1 MKIFYG
7 HKKRIKSSSFPI
19 FSSLGFFF
27 LLYSVFYFLAW
38 VQEDSGLYRA
48 VPKLFFDGKKVFPT
62 YEELSLSSLL
72 SLEANP
78 VPGNGAENTVK
89 KSLATNYILNKE
101 HLSDFTKKMN
111 LLEKGK
117 IDHVHILHWGDSIIW
132 GDWASARLKNRFQKD
147 FGDGGRG
154 IIPIM
159 PAPAEKLR
167 NHNSRSGGFLKY
179 YIPFE
184 SFTMPEDKRLGFLGY
199 SYLPSSSNA
208 YLESEYNQ
216 ADWQTVR
223 ILFRNDKTSPMQSG
237 FYYSVNGGKSKTIP
251 LTIPSRECFVHTS
264 NLKDNYASNAKLN
277 KVKIWPMGKAG
288 NIPNWDM
295 VSLYNRR
302 GVVYSTVV
310 QMGLHQAWNLMIPE
324 KNLECGLSASGVD
337 LILFH
342 FGVNESAS
350 MHRNY
355 KGFTEAKYR
364 TQLDLWYGRIKRH
377 RKNTAILVV
386 GPYERLEKSGGA
398 LAPHSSHEK
407 VIRIQKE
414 MALKHGFAYLD
425 TYSLLGGA
433 GHARRMV
440 GKKQIL
446 SDYIHLTPDGS
457 LYLADLIYD
466 TIQREL
472 FSQKFSGGKTVIPE
486 KNSGT
491 MGKKTAIQFNSIRY
505 FIFFFFVIYVSLFL
519 LRWPYARLLFL
530 LGASW
535 YFYASWMLWPLSLII
550 ISSVIDYYAS
560 LGIFKE
566 RDRNKSGKIYLIFSL
581 VSNLGLLAFF
591 KYLGFFTRLANEALA
606 FMGTG
611 KSLPVLDV
619 LLPVGISFYTFQTL
633 SYTIDVYRGKMQ
645 VEKSFWKFSLYVA
658 FFPQLVAGPIVRAG
672 HFIPALKDK
681 IYHFVANHRLFY
693 YGVFFILL
701 GLVKK
706 TSADWMGANLV
717 DRVFDSPGMYTG
729 WETLAAFYG
738 YGLQIYGDFS
748 GYSDIAIGSAMILG
762 FHLTLNFNRP
772 YSALSISDFWRRWH
786 ISLGSW
792 IRDYL
797 YISLG
802 GNRKQVYLNLAIT
815 MFLAGLWHGAGLQFI
830 LWGMYLGFFL
840 MLERSL
846 GISKIRA
853 FEINPWKKTM
863 MIFITLHLIL
873 FSWIIFRSSSWD
885 QFTSIL
891 ANLNWDNLF
900 GKGLHASNI
909 NAGILGMLVFFYVYQ
924 LTPRRWKTYLREIFV
939 HLPFH
944 HRLAITVGVLVFLY
958 SIQTSAVAPFIY
970 FQF

>member
-1 MKIFYG
+1 MKIFYADR
-7 HKKRIKSSSFPI
+7 KKEQLPSFPV
-19 FSSLGFFF
+19 FSSLAFF
-27 LLYSVFYFLAW
+27 LLLYPSFYFLAW
-38 VQEDSGLYRA
+38 VQENSGFYKT
-48 VPKLFFDGKKVFPT
+48 VSTSFFEGKEIFPT
-62 YEELSLSSLL
+62 YRDLSLYNLL
-72 SLEANP
+72 SLDEKPKKDNTSKDKKDNS
-78 VPGNGAENTVK
+78 VPPEI
-89 KSLATNYILNKE
+89 LLNKE
-101 HLSDFTKKMN
+101 HMANFTKKMN

-132 GDWASARLKNRFQKD
+132 GDWASYRLKTRFQKD
-147 FGDGGRG
+147 YGDGGRG

-159 PAPAEKLR
+159 PSAAEKLR
-167 NHNSRSGGFLKY
+167 DHESRSGGFLKY
-179 YIPFE
+179 FIPFE
-184 SFTMPEDKRLGFLGY
+184 SFTMPEDKNLGFLGY
-199 SYLPSSSNA
+199 SYWPSSPNA
-208 YLESEYNQ
+208 QLEAQYPQ
-216 ADWQTVR
+216 ADWHTLR
-223 ILFRNDKTSPMQSG
+223 ILFRNYKDTPMESG
-237 FYYSVNGGKSKTIP
+237 FTVSTNGSETKTIP
-251 LTIPSRECFVHTS
+251 LLIPSGKCLLHVAH
-264 NLKDNYASNAKLN
+264 LKNNKADNTPLN
-277 KVKIWPMGKAG
+277 KIKIGPMGAAG
-288 NIPNWDM
+288 NIPYWDM

-324 KNLECGLSASGVD
+324 KNLECGLAASGVD

-355 KGFTEAKYR
+355 QGFTEEKYR
-364 TQLDLWYGRIKRH
+364 EQLDQWYGRVNRY
-377 RKNTAILVV
+377 RKNAAFLVI
-386 GPYERLEKSGGA
+386 GPYERLEKSGGSMI
-398 LAPHSSHEK
+398 PHSSHEK

-414 MALKHGFAYLD
+414 MAMKHGFAYLD

-433 GHARRMV
+433 GHAQRMLEN
-440 GKKQIL
+440 KQIL
-446 SDYIHLTPDGS
+446 SDQIHLTPDGS
-457 LYLADLIYD
+457 FYLADLIYD
-466 TIQREL
+466 HLQKEL
-472 FSQKFSGGKTVIPE
+472 FPQKVSPGKKNE
-486 KNSGT
+486 KDTKSSTN
-491 MGKKTAIQFNSIRY
+491 MKTAIQFNSIRY

-519 LRWPYARLLFL
+519 LRWPHARLFFL

-550 ISSVIDYYAS
+550 LSSIIDYFAS
-560 LGIFKE
+560 LRISK
-566 RDRNKSGKIYLIFSL
+566 DRENNKSGEIYLIFSL
-581 VSNLGLLAFF
+581 ISNLGLLAFF
-591 KYLGFFTRLANEALA
+591 KYLGFFTRMLNEALA

-611 KSLPVLDV
+611 KSLPVLDI

-645 VEKSFWKFSLYVA
+645 VEKSFWRFSLYVA

-681 IYHFVANHRLFY
+681 IYHFIAYHRHFN

-706 TSADWMGANLV
+706 SSADWMAANLV

-772 YSALSISDFWRRWH
+772 YTALSISDFWRRWH

-802 GNRKQVYLNLAIT
+802 GNRKRVYLNLAIT

-840 MLERSL
+840 IIERVL
-846 GISKIRA
+846 GISRLRS
-853 FEINPWKKTM
+853 FEIRPWKKIL
-863 MIFITLHLIL
+863 MIFVTLHLIL
-873 FSWIIFRSSSWD
+873 FSWIIFRSSSWE
-885 QFTSIL
+885 QFTGVLVNI
-891 ANLNWDNLF
+891 NLDNFF
-900 GKGLHASNI
+900 GTGFHASNI
-909 NAGILGMLVFFYVYQ
+909 SAGMLGMLIFFYGYQ
-924 LTPRRWKTYLREIFV
+924 LTPPRWKTYLREIFA
-939 HLPFH
+939 HWPFH
-944 HRLAITVGVLVFLY
+944 RRLAITVGVLVFLY
-958 SIQTSAVAPFIY
+958 SIQTSGVAPFIY